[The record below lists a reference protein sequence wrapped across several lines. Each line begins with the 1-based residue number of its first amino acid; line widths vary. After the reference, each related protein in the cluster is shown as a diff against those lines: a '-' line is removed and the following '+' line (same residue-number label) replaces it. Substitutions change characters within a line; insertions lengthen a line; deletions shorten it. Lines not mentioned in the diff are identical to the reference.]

1 MLNSKDKFQL
11 YKGDCLEI
19 MKNIESNSVN
29 LVLIDPPYNI
39 SKDKKWDKWKTTNA

>member
-19 MKNIESNSVN
+19 MKDIPDGSID
-29 LVLIDPPYNI
+29 LTITDPPLWYRFNA
-39 SKDKKWDKWKTTNA
+39 SKRKGKI